1 MGPIFSPVHDLEQIV
16 TSDQEASDYGK
27 VSEPSLSEIQ
37 DVLIPF
43 SYTVVYLFIIVN
55 NLLNMINSITSFLSC

>member
-55 NLLNMINSITSFLSC
+55 NL